1 MKKRVLSL
9 LLTVSLML
17 SLLCGFGTSAS
28 AAGAY
33 VKTTSL
39 SIGDRVVFTS
49 ETVSMELSSISTTS
63 TKYGIG
69 SAFTGEPGGIMVF
82 EVCQGYSSGTYA
94 FKNNGKYLYW
104 TSGNSLN
111 LNATLSAKTSWI
123 VSFDRSGNA
132 TILNS
137 NNTARQIWWN
147 ISSPRFACYTG
158 KTLST
163 TGYAPVQIYKATE
176 KACNHENT
184 TYAVTT
190 PPTCEDKGI
199 GTYTCN
205 ACGVTWTETI
215 AATGHTHGFTN
226 VNGMIYRLCS
236 ACGESE
242 AVTMNTFAEAKAYTS
257 KSAVYNVK
265 GVVTYIKGRTVYIE
279 DDMGALCVYFST
291 AVDLSKLRLGD
302 EIFVSSTMTT
312 YQGLPELNNVSQYLV
327 LSSGN
332 VLPNTTTVSIGEIM
346 ADADFVHLGKRVTL
360 KNITLGVVN
369 TSGYTPLTDAEGNS
383 ICIYAVPTLSSDIR
397 SGNKVDVTGII
408 SYYKNGFQLL
418 INGSTAQTDVKKVGE
433 GVPIVKETKPIAFA
447 KAGVQGIYYQVEG
460 VVTCLKGRQIFIQ
473 DETGGIVIYLA
484 KMPTEAPC
492 AVGDLIRVYGSFGN
506 YDGVLE
512 LQYVDHTDPEFF
524 KILSHDNQVV
534 AQPVTIEQLLAD
546 SAIDY
551 ELFAEK
557 VFLNDVSILEI
568 DDKGTVCLW
577 QDDYTIDI
585 YTAPTLNEGC
595 VQDAVVDVTATVSG
609 YNFNY
614 ELVIVDANAITY
626 GSKCTHKETM
636 PVNGTSPGCTTSGY
650 TGDLYCTV
658 CGAFVAKGQTIPPT
672 HEDTKLENVLEPTCT
687 TAGYSG
693 DLYCTVCGVLVEKG
707 QSVPPTHNVI
717 TINDVE
723 ASCDGEGYTG
733 DQFCQ
738 ACGEVFSVGTTI
750 SPLGHDYAVD
760 FIKTPTC
767 TEHGEGIYSCR
778 RCDESYVD
786 EVPAT
791 GHTCFYVEQGDVHT
805 YTCSICW
812 ITGSEEHNF
821 DGGTCSLCGANQPEG
836 IPVDS
841 NISIR
846 HTLNLASDISV
857 NFVVEAASLSN
868 YDLFYLECVRDTYSG
883 NEQVGSESIIIDN
896 PVLTGSYYYF
906 TLTGINATQM
916 GDEISATLYMIKGN
930 DIYCS
935 NEDIY
940 SVSAYAYSQLDKT
953 NASDS
958 LKTLCAD
965 LLRYGSAAQIFKT
978 YRTDSLVDGRMTE
991 VHKTYLSD
999 LEAVTFATNATQH
1012 GDVASPSVT
1021 WEGKALV
1028 LDSKIMLRYIFNAT
1042 NYEGDVNALTL
1053 RVKYQDY
1060 SGKTVTKTLTNPKAY
1075 NPAKNWYAFEFD
1087 GLLAAELRTIVT
1099 VAVYAGN
1106 TQVSE
1111 TLSYSAD
1118 TYPNGKTGNLLAVCK
1133 AMLAYSDSAKAYF
1146 VG

>member
-1 MKKRVLSL
+1 MKKRVISLILSVAVL
-9 LLTVSLML
+9 L
-17 SLLCGFGTSAS
+17 SLLCGLGSSVS

-33 VKTTSL
+33 VRTTSL
-39 SIGDRVVFTS
+39 SIGDRVVLVC

-69 SAFTGEPGGIMVF
+69 SAFSGEPGGIMVF
-82 EVCQGYSSGTYA
+82 EVCQGYSNGTYA

-111 LNATLSAKTSWI
+111 LNATLSAKTSWT

-132 TILNS
+132 TVLNS
-137 NNTARQIWWN
+137 SDTARQIWWN
-147 ISSPRFACYTG
+147 VSSPRFACYTG
-158 KTLST
+158 KTLAT
-163 TGYAPVQIYKATE
+163 TGYAPVQIYKATA

-184 TYAVTT
+184 NYVMTT
-190 PPTCEDKGI
+190 PPTCEEKGV
-199 GTYTCN
+199 GTYTCT
-205 ACGVTWTETI
+205 ACGVTWTEAI
-215 AATGHTHGFTN
+215 AATGHTYGFTK
-226 VNGMIYRLCS
+226 VNGKIHRLCS
-236 ACGESE
+236 GCGQSE
-242 AVTMNTFAEAKAYTS
+242 AVTMNTLAEAKAYTS
-257 KSAVYNVK
+257 KSTVYNVK
-265 GVVTYIKGRTVYIE
+265 GIVTYIKGRTVYIE
-279 DDMGALCVYFST
+279 DGSHGLCVYFST
-291 AVDLSKLRLGD
+291 SADLSKLRLGD

-312 YQGLPELNNVSQYLV
+312 YQGLPELNNVPQYLI

-332 VLPNTTTVSIGEIM
+332 SLPNTTTLSIGEIM
-346 ADADFVHLGKRVTL
+346 ADEAFEHLGKRVTL
-360 KNITLGVVN
+360 KNITLGVIN
-369 TSGYTPLTDAEGNS
+369 SSGYTPLTDSQGNS
-383 ICIYAVPTLSSDIR
+383 ICIFAVPTLSSTIR

-408 SYYKNGFQLL
+408 SYYKNGFQIL

-492 AVGDLIRVYGSFGN
+492 AVGDKIRVYGSFGN

-524 KILSHDNQVV
+524 EILSHNNQVV
-534 AQPVTIEQLLAD
+534 AQPVTIEQLLRD

-585 YTAPTLNEGC
+585 YTAPALNEGC

-614 ELVIVDANAITY
+614 ELVIVDADAITY

-636 PVNGTSPGCTTSGY
+636 PMNGISPGCTTNGY

-658 CGAFVAKGQTIPPT
+658 CGTFVAKGQSIPPA
-672 HEDTKLENVLEPTCT
+672 HEETKLENAVEPTCT
-687 TAGYSG
+687 KSGYSG
-693 DLYCTVCGVLVEKG
+693 DLYCTACGVLVEKG
-707 QSVPPTHNVI
+707 QTVPPTHTVI

-733 DQFCQ
+733 DQFCE
-738 ACGEVFSVGTTI
+738 ACGEVFAIGTTV
-750 SPLGHDYAVD
+750 PPMGHDYAVD
-760 FIKTPTC
+760 VIEGPTC
-767 TEHGEGIYSCR
+767 TEPGEGIYTCR

-786 EVPAT
+786 EVPAK
-791 GHTCFYVEQGDVHT
+791 GHTCVYIDQGDVHS
-805 YTCSICW
+805 YTCAICW
-812 ITGSEEHNF
+812 IVGTEDHNF
-821 DGGTCSLCGANQPEG
+821 DDDFCSLCGAAQPEG
-836 IPVDS
+836 IPIDQ
-841 NISIR
+841 NITIR
-846 HTLNLASDISV
+846 HTLNLASDISI
-857 NFVVEAASLSN
+857 NFAVPVSSLAD
-868 YDLFYLECVRDTYSG
+868 YDMFYLECVRDTYNG
-883 NEQVGSESIIIDN
+883 NEQVGSESLIIDN

-906 TLTGINATQM
+906 TLSGINATQM

-930 DIYCS
+930 EIYCS

-958 LKTLCAD
+958 LKALCAD
-965 LLRYGSAAQIFKT
+965 LLRYGSAAQTFKA
-978 YRTDSLVDGRMTE
+978 YRTENLVDEDMTE
-991 VHKTYLSD
+991 EHKYYLSD
-999 LEAVTFATNATQH
+999 LEAVVFGTNSIQH
-1012 GDVASPSVT
+1012 GDMASPSVT

-1028 LDSKIMLRYIFNAT
+1028 LDSKITLRYIFNAT
-1042 NYEGDVNALTL
+1042 NYKGNVDALTL

-1060 SGKTVTKTLTNPKAY
+1060 SGKTVTKTLTSPKSY
-1075 NPAKNWYAFEFD
+1075 NPAKNWYSFEFD
-1087 GLLAAELRTIVT
+1087 GLLAAELRTVVS

-1106 TQVSE
+1106 SQISE

-1118 TYPNGKTGNLLAVCK
+1118 TYPNGKTGNLLVVCK